1 MMSITPIQWNAV
13 VRDARFVELHRRKSR
28 FAWTLMAVSLAYYLT
43 LLIAAAYFQN
53 VFRLKVW
60 GVLNVGLLFALSQF
74 LMTWFITIYYV
85 RTANSDFDKMAL
97 AIADDVRAGRIGA
110 A

>member
-1 MMSITPIQWNAV
+1 MSAKSIQWSAV
-13 VRDARFVELHRRKSR
+13 VQDVRFIALHQRKSR
-28 FAWTLMAVSLAYYLT
+28 FAWSLMAVSLVYYLT
-43 LLIAAAYFQN
+43 LLIAAAYFQD

-74 LMTWFITIYYV
+74 VMTWFITIYYV
-85 RTANSDFDKMAL
+85 RTANRDFDRMAL
-97 AIADDVRAGRIGA
+97 AIADDVRSGRIGA